1 MERSCVYNNV
11 ILRSAARKYAV
22 FGLPETFE
30 PEKLNDEA
38 ILDAMAR
45 DVADFF
51 NRPQNRVTCCLRPV
65 AYRIWMFA
73 VWFAGSDKHVRTY
86 EAERPSN
93 LRYIPCETT
102 IFFFDYLHGDLYVH
116 APLCTDERERHAL
129 CSILAP
135 LFCVKFI
142 SNPQYFF
149 SVSSFNFESIRT
161 LPTDCLRPTRENPAY
176 PWRFLSLKALDYD
189 TPGKD
194 GLIKKI
200 RFKGDGF
207 IDPEEAT
214 PFHWHRAKSIS
225 LMARPIGEDKVR
237 LTPFSVSFHKDSHE
251 VSASLNPKTFL
262 TIPYLL
268 KMLDPLHHFTTPL
281 GGFRK

>member
-1 MERSCVYNNV
+1 MERSCVYNNA
-11 ILRSAARKYAV
+11 ILRPAARKYAV

-45 DVADFF
+45 EVADFF
-51 NRPQNRVTCCLRPV
+51 NRPRDRVTCCLRPV
-65 AYRIWMFA
+65 DYRIWMFA
-73 VWFAGSDKHVRTY
+73 VWFAGNDKHVRTY
-86 EAERPSN
+86 EAERPSH

-102 IFFFDYLHGDLYVH
+102 IFFFDYRHGDLYVH
-116 APLCTDERERHAL
+116 APLCTSDNDCRAL
-129 CSILAP
+129 CSVLAP
-135 LFCVKFI
+135 LFCVKVI
-142 SNPQYFF
+142 WGPQLFF
-149 SVSSFNFESIRT
+149 PMSTFNFESIRS
-161 LPTDCLRPTRENPAY
+161 LPTDCLRPTRITPSC
-176 PWRFLSLKALDYD
+176 PWQFLSLKAMDYD

-225 LMARPIGEDKVR
+225 LMARPIGEDKAL

-251 VSASLNPKTFL
+251 ISASLSPKTFL
-262 TIPYLL
+262 AIPHLL